1 MTKAQVIDKFGPPEV
16 MQWREWPISD
26 PGFGEVRLRHTVI
39 GLILLTHTIEEVY
52 LIHGQ

>member
-39 GLILLTHTIEEVY
+39 GVNFADTYHQIGRAHV
-52 LIHGQ
+52 